1 MNTEPRRQHVLYLAF
16 TALKSIRGFAL
27 PLVLM
32 LINVFRGDEVNHSYM
47 YLLLAVA
54 LIMVV
59 VNVYQMASWRKF
71 TYHEEPDR
79 FVIRSGLWTRNEKV
93 IYYERIHSVSIEQPL
108 LQRLLGVVQLK
119 IETPGGSSSGDAV
132 LEVLSKAEAD
142 RLQRVLNEQSAR
154 THATTSEIATIPEPP
169 ITSSSESAA
178 INPHASQ
185 QNTAAP
191 TAVVQDRHH
200 EATTH
205 IGEQTEGAERSAVE
219 HNQPVSTA
227 AVPESV
233 STEHPSVSTAANDSV
248 ASPAAQGLHQ
258 PQLLYRLTTKQL
270 LRAALTEMNLG
281 LGLAVIAGVYS
292 FAHDLIPPSLL
303 DRLLV
308 DASGYMS
315 GIKTLIWAVVA
326 GLFITWLLSLIMFI
340 VKYADF
346 SVYRVGERL
355 SIRYGLLERRQFVF
369 HPRHVQAVTVK
380 ESTIRRWLG
389 YAQVHVHVISSDRSG
404 KLPTLHPFVR
414 LDEVQTLLDA
424 HIPGFVYGKP
434 QYHSPSRALLAY
446 VWPSL
451 LVCAVAGIAFSYFW
465 SWYAIGMIL
474 PAALLFWLDYNR
486 YRYSGAKLDGQRVIV
501 SNRYMAHYTHCIQWK
516 HIEAFNLRC
525 NWMQQRRDLL
535 DIRMYI
541 AAGRADFETRRLE
554 RTEAELFFDWYS
566 RRVSSVELEKVNKN

>member
-1 MNTEPRRQHVLYLAF
+1 MNTEPRRQHILYLAF
-16 TALKSIRGFAL
+16 TVLKSIRAFAF

-32 LINVFRGDEVNHSYM
+32 LFNIVRGDEVNRSYM
-47 YLLLAVA
+47 YLLLVLA
-54 LIMVV
+54 LMIVIM
-59 VNVYQMASWRKF
+59 NVYQIASWRKF

-79 FVIRSGLWTRNEKV
+79 FVIRSGLWTRNEKA

-132 LEVLSKAEAD
+132 LEVLSTAEAD

-154 THATTSEIATIPEPP
+154 THAITSEAAAIPESHV
-169 ITSSSESAA
+169 TSSSAPAA

-185 QNTAAP
+185 QITDAP
-191 TAVVQDRHH
+191 TDIVPNSHY
-200 EATTH
+200 EATPS
-205 IGEQTEGAERSAVE
+205 IGEQTEGVERSATE
-219 HNQPVSTA
+219 HTQPMPTA
-227 AVPESV
+227 AVHESV
-233 STEHPSVSTAANDSV
+233 STNHSSASTAVHDSI
-248 ASPAAQGLHQ
+248 ASPSAQGLHQ

-292 FAHDLIPPSLL
+292 FAHDLIPQSLL

-346 SVYRVGERL
+346 SVYRIGERL

-389 YAQVHVHVISSDRSG
+389 YAQIQVHVISSDRSG

-414 LDEVQTLLDA
+414 RDELQELLDA
-424 HIPGFVYGKP
+424 HIPGFVYSKP

-451 LVCAVAGIAFSYFW
+451 LVCAVAGIVFSYFW
-465 SWYAIGMIL
+465 SWYAIGMVL

-486 YRYSGAKLDGQRVIV
+486 YRYSGARLDGQRVIV
-501 SNRYMAHYTHCIQWK
+501 SNRYIAHYTHCIQWK
-516 HIEAFNLRC
+516 HIEAFQLRC

-566 RRVSSVELEKVNKN
+566 RRVPSVEREKDN